1 MDADGRSH
9 ALPPWPPGS
18 CSPGWDRMHETV
30 PFSPLPSCRRRSAL
44 RPRVSCLPGTLS
56 SANTEGSGEDT
67 RSGCESSDGAPRGTD
82 KERFSEAGGCASG
95 PSGDLHQV
103 QTHGVHDWAA
113 ALVAD
118 SGQLSD
124 PGGPSHASS
133 AAHGLSPSS
142 RAFLSRWSVHRPLQN
157 HAGEGGPVDRK
168 TAWAMVPLWKDLE
181 GERGCPTCQQPLR
194 GALSAEG
201 APLFCPDPLL
211 LPTAE
216 GSASGVLRRPLHP
229 QPCSEGLLGT
239 GQLRPGQREKVRGVR
254 EERRPLLRGAT
265 PRPPEHRGR
274 WEPAADGAVGLCEVR
289 PPPAPPAHTLG
300 NWALLRPSASP
311 ASDLPQTLPRSG
323 CPYVCALTG
332 SRALSLLIWGMGV
345 GLRTHSSSRTR
356 P

>member
-124 PGGPSHASS
+124 PGGAEPRLLCCPWTVPVQQGLLVPVVCAQAPPEPRRRRGACGQEDRLGHGASVEGPRGRARLPHLP
-133 AAHGLSPSS
+133 AAPAGCPERGGRTPL
-142 RAFLSRWSVHRPLQN
+142 LSRPPASAHC
-157 HAGEGGPVDRK
+157 
-168 TAWAMVPLWKDLE
+168 
-181 GERGCPTCQQPLR
+181 RGLGLR
-194 GALSAEG
+194 S
-201 APLFCPDPLL
+201 
-211 LPTAE
+211 
-216 GSASGVLRRPLHP
+216 
-229 QPCSEGLLGT
+229 
-239 GQLRPGQREKVRGVR
+239 
-254 EERRPLLRGAT
+254 
-265 PRPPEHRGR
+265 PP
-274 WEPAADGAVGLCEVR
+274 
-289 PPPAPPAHTLG
+289 PPPAPAALFRGASGHRPAPP
-300 NWALLRPSASP
+300 RPAREGAWCPRGAQASP
-311 ASDLPQTLPRSG
+311 ARGDPAAP
-323 CPYVCALTG
+323 
-332 SRALSLLIWGMGV
+332 
-345 GLRTHSSSRTR
+345 
-356 P
+356 

>member
-1 MDADGRSH
+1 MAPH
-9 ALPPWPPGS
+9 AGQIKRGFQRLEGVRQGPA
-18 CSPGWDRMHETV
+18 ET
-30 PFSPLPSCRRRSAL
+30 S
-44 RPRVSCLPGTLS
+44 T
-56 SANTEGSGEDT
+56 
-67 RSGCESSDGAPRGTD
+67 
-82 KERFSEAGGCASG
+82 
-95 PSGDLHQV
+95 
-103 QTHGVHDWAA
+103 
-113 ALVAD
+113 
-118 SGQLSD
+118 
-124 PGGPSHASS
+124 
-133 AAHGLSPSS
+133 S

-274 WEPAADGAVGLCEVR
+274 WEPAADGAVGLCEVQAEAER
-289 PPPAPPAHTLG
+289 ESLQQEAPLGQRPEQPKNRPLLLDDMLILVALCLQDLKLREFMKVGDFLDRNAPQNREHLQRKRTPSPLLPSCLAATGCFLDRPGSPQPPPPPP
-300 NWALLRPSASP
+300 NSPSFCWASP
-311 ASDLPQTLPRSG
+311 PG
-323 CPYVCALTG
+323 G
-332 SRALSLLIWGMGV
+332 
-345 GLRTHSSSRTR
+345 
-356 P
+356 